1 MDESTKEK
9 LIEQFRT
16 YLDGYQADE
25 DSTQKTDLFS
35 LFTELAALR
44 NEVKLES
51 RQVKMALDLF
61 KKSLETA
68 QTGYDKLHHAFKRSS
83 DEQGK
88 HKRETM
94 QPLLLGFLDI
104 YDRLDAGMKILNNY
118 TERSSFLTRY
128 FTQRERRLI
137 QGLQEGQAMTLRR
150 TLQLLGRYQVHPLEV
165 LNKPLD
171 PHTMWAVEVDFQPKL
186 ENGIVTEELRKG
198 FMWDKEVLRI
208 AEVKVNKK

>member
-16 YLDGYQADE
+16 YLDGYQVDE
-25 DSTQKTDLFS
+25 DGTQKTDLFS
-35 LFTELAALR
+35 PFTELAALR

-61 KKSLETA
+61 KNGLETV
-68 QTGYDKLHHAFKRSS
+68 QYNCEQLHQEFRRSS
-83 DEQGK
+83 HEQRNY
-88 HKRETM
+88 KRKTM

-104 YDRLDAGMKILNNY
+104 YDRLEAGMKTLNNY
-118 TERSSFLTRY
+118 TYTSSLLTRY
-128 FTQRERRLI
+128 FCKRERRLV
-137 QGLQEGQAMTLRR
+137 QGLQEGQAMALRR
-150 TLQLLGRYQVHPLEV
+150 ALQLLARYQVHPLEA

-171 PHTMWAVEVDFQPKL
+171 PHTMWAVDVDYQPKL

-198 FMWDKEVLRI
+198 FMWGKEVLRI